1 MNELIEDL
9 KKVITLNDSNKDII
23 MKILIREFLEK
34 RDKELL
40 TIQGVEKS
48 LKDGK
53 VPSFQQWKQSNYI
66 HYDKNLYVRK
76 NEGLKNIDD
85 LRKIYEKIFSL

>member
-9 KKVITLNDSNKDII
+9 KKVITLNVDSKDIV
-23 MKILIREFLEK
+23 MKMLIRDFLEK

-40 TIQGVEKS
+40 TIQGVVKS

-53 VPSFQQWKQSNYI
+53 VPSFQEWKQANYVY
-66 HYDKNLYVRK
+66 YDKNLYIRK
-76 NEGLKNIDD
+76 DEGLKNMDD
-85 LRKIYEKIFSL
+85 LKKIYSKIFSL

>member
-9 KKVITLNDSNKDII
+9 KKVIILNVDSKDIV
-23 MKILIREFLEK
+23 MKMLIREFLEK

-40 TIQGVEKS
+40 TIQGVVKS

-53 VPSFQQWKQSNYI
+53 VPSFQEWKQANYV

-85 LRKIYEKIFSL
+85 LKKIYNKIFSL